1 MPNLSLINQM
11 LSELVICLKGVF
23 CPGHVRKEKRANK
36 IPNFNSFQSKYAKV
50 IQTLDFS
57 NIAKATTYLRVDYFH
72 K

>member
-1 MPNLSLINQM
+1 MPWSR
-11 LSELVICLKGVF
+11 EE
-23 CPGHVRKEKRANK
+23 RKRANK
-36 IPNFNSFQSKYAKV
+36 IPNFNSFQLKYAKV